1 MYQQL
6 VMHLQRKFNNYYNKA
21 GKNQFKS
28 KAADRFESDRSST
41 VPDTIQYFLN
51 EENLNIS
58 QYN

>member
-1 MYQQL
+1 
-6 VMHLQRKFNNYYNKA
+6 MHLQRKFNNYYNKA

-28 KAADRFESDRSST
+28 KAADRFESDISIT

-51 EENLNIS
+51 EENANIS